1 MTVRVS
7 DRGPVRLIEMHFPP
21 VNALGAKLRAP
32 LMDAIQAAS
41 RDDAVGAVLLLSGV
55 KTWCAGADI
64 KEFGLSELPAP
75 DASLNA
81 ICDALDACRKP
92 VIAVVDGAAYGGGM
106 ELALACDYRAVSGR
120 ARFALPEVNIGLLP
134 GAGGTQRTPRLI
146 GVEHALQM
154 CLDGK
159 PVGASRAVEIGLADR
174 LLEGE
179 PTEAGCAYAQELLG
193 AGAVARKISS
203 GPGKLPWPGEAAE
216 VFAGARQLI
225 ARKMRGRH
233 SPELIV
239 QCIEQAVAC
248 RDDFAAGLA
257 EERRRFASCLMDPQS
272 KALSHVFF
280 AERAAARGAGRA
292 AARAVKRGAVIG
304 CGTMGGGI
312 AMNFAIAGIP
322 VTVLE
327 TGQEALE
334 RGLSVVRRNF
344 ERSEKSGRLPTGGA
358 ERCMGLI
365 TPTTDYSALAQAD
378 FAVEAV
384 YENLDL
390 KKKIFASLDET
401 LSPGAII
408 ASNTSYLDIDSMAD
422 ATGRPGQVLGMH
434 FFSPA
439 NIMRLVEVIEG
450 RHSTP
455 ETVACAFALASR
467 MKKVPVWSAN
477 SNGFIGNRMLAGYM
491 FEAFELLFEGTPPE
505 SADAALRDFGL
516 PMGPFQ
522 MADLVGLDLG
532 WRARKLAG
540 KPADE
545 RKPGERLADALCER
559 GRFGQKNGHG
569 IYNYSPGSR
578 VPESDPE
585 VAGLIEELAREL
597 GYRRGPPA
605 KADEIVK
612 RCMYPLVNTGSALLE
627 EGVARAASDIDIV
640 YVYGYGFP
648 AWRGG
653 PMHFAEQQGLDAVL
667 ADIREFHD
675 RFGARWAPAQRLV
688 EAVAAGRGFGSR

>member
-1 MTVRVS
+1 MTVNVS
-7 DRGPVRLIEMHFPP
+7 DRGPVRLIEMNSPP
-21 VNALGAKLRAP
+21 VNALGAGLRTP
-32 LMDAIQAAS
+32 LMDAIRDAS
-41 RDDAVGAVLLLSGV
+41 HDDSVGVLLLSSGL

-75 DASLNA
+75 EASLNA
-81 ICDALDACRKP
+81 ICDALDACSRP
-92 VIAVVDGAAYGGGM
+92 VIAVVDGVAYGGGL

-120 ARFALPEVNIGLLP
+120 ARFAFPEVNIGLLP
-134 GAGGTQRTPRLI
+134 GAGGTQRTPRLV
-146 GVEHALQM
+146 GVEQALRM

-159 PVGASRAVEIGLADR
+159 PVNARGALEMGLADR
-174 LLEGE
+174 LLEGD
-179 PTEAGCAYAQELLG
+179 PTEAACAYAEELLA
-193 AGAVARKISS
+193 AGAAVRKISS
-203 GPGKLPWPGEAAE
+203 GPGKLPWPGVAAE
-216 VFAGARQLI
+216 AFAAARQLI
-225 ARKMRGRH
+225 ARRMRGRD

-248 RDDFAAGLA
+248 RDDFHAGLA
-257 EERRRFASCLMDPQS
+257 EERRRFVSCLKNPQS

-280 AERAAARGAGRA
+280 SERAAARGAGGA
-292 AARAVKRGAVIG
+292 PARAVERAAVIG

-312 AMNFAIAGIP
+312 TMNFAIAGIP

-327 TGQEALE
+327 TGEEALE
-334 RGLSVVRRNF
+334 RGVGVMRSNF
-344 ERSEKSGRLPTGGA
+344 QRSEKSGRIPPGGA

-365 TPTTDYSALAQAD
+365 TPTTDYGALDGAD

-390 KKKIFASLDET
+390 KKQIFTRLDRT
-401 LSPGAII
+401 LGSDAII
-408 ASNTSYLDIDSMAD
+408 ASNTSYLDIDRMAE

-450 RHSTP
+450 RHSSP
-455 ETVACAFALASR
+455 ETVATAFSLASR
-467 MKKVPVWSAN
+467 MKKIPVWSAN
-477 SNGFIGNRMLAGYM
+477 SHGFIGNRMLSGYM

-505 SADAALRDFGL
+505 SVDAALRDFGL

-532 WRARKLAG
+532 WRARELAG
-540 KPADE
+540 KPLDE
-545 RKPGERLADALCER
+545 RKPGERLGDALCER
-559 GRFGQKNGHG
+559 DRFGQKNGRG
-569 IYNYSPGSR
+569 IYNYSPGNR
-578 VPESDPE
+578 VPEPDPG
-585 VAGLIEELAREL
+585 VAGLIEELAAEL
-597 GYRRGPPA
+597 GYERGPSA
-605 KADEIVK
+605 GAEEIVK
-612 RCMYPLVNTGSALLE
+612 RCMYPLVNVGSALLE

-653 PMHFAEQQGLDAVL
+653 PMHYAEQQGLNAVL
-667 ADIREFHD
+667 KDIRGFHD
-675 RFGARWAPAQRLV
+675 RFGARWTPAQRLV
-688 EAVAAGRGFGSR
+688 EAAAAGRGFG